1 MTGIRGAPLNARSC
15 RRRRRGGRASSGDR
29 LHRRDRSSSASP
41 RRFSVGLPDAKPH
54 GRLPPPAPGTTAK
67 CWQNLPHPSETRNF
81 TGRRFAP
88 RDGGSTR
95 SNRARMCNPP
105 DWQHGVARNAFW
117 HFRDPTWSTSV
128 EFRARATVIRD
139 TFWVRN
145 PSGKEAGSPLLF
157 PTHRRVPGHVGFFK
171 GIFLEAAHWAARR
184 VRSRPDPS
192 RDRSPKRSNL
202 ESVGRNRGDVGR
214 GMPRA
219 LRPGGPRAPR

>member
-1 MTGIRGAPLNARSC
+1 MAEQP
-15 RRRRRGGRASSGDR
+15 SGSFGNEK
-29 LHRRDRSSSASP
+29 LHRSAVRTS
-41 RRFSVGLPDAKPH
+41 
-54 GRLPPPAPGTTAK
+54 GR
-67 CWQNLPHPSETRNF
+67 
-81 TGRRFAP
+81 
-88 RDGGSTR
+88 R

-117 HFRDPTWSTSV
+117 HFGDPDWSTSV

-184 VRSRPDPS
+184 VRSRPDPLKRPLTEAFQPRERGKEPRRCRA
-192 RDRSPKRSNL
+192 RDASGTSPRRPPGSEVKR
-202 ESVGRNRGDVGR
+202 RNPWGDVF
-214 GMPRA
+214 A
-219 LRPGGPRAPR
+219 APREAATRARAATFL